1 MGVQI
6 VELLKRR
13 LAGSLS
19 SGSGG
24 WRVVEHR
31 GWGFRVSEQFVEQRT
46 AELLSGGGWGVA
58 ELGVCRVV

>member
-13 LAGSLS
+13 VAGSLS

-24 WRVVEHR
+24 WRVVKRR
-31 GWGFRVSEQFVEQRT
+31 GWSFRVSEQFAEQRT
-46 AELLSGGGWGVA
+46 AELLSGEGWGVA
-58 ELGVCRVV
+58 EVGVCRVV